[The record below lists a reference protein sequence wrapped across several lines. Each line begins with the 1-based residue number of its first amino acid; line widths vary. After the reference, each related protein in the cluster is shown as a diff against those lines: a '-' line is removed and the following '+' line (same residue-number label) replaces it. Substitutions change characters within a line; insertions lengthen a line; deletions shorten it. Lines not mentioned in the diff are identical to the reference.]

1 MGRHPPLDVVILI
14 SNERSAIR
22 GSGGGS
28 SAVSCRSGD
37 MRAARRIGQPS
48 GYAFTRARRRIS
60 AVRSA
65 SPASRSAMVGSST
78 SRPPLIF

>member
-22 GSGGGS
+22 GSRRS

-37 MRAARRIGQPS
+37 MRAARRVGRPIAHALS
-48 GYAFTRARRRIS
+48 RARRRIS

-65 SPASRSAMVGSST
+65 NPASRSAMVGSSA